1 MHLLW
6 PSPYPYP
13 VTKNCVIIPVKIMDD
28 NNPSSANSDQVY
40 EIWEAKKHLMLR
52 GKLSFGYFCSC
63 RDHTR
68 AANRELNL
76 ATTLRT

>member
-1 MHLLW
+1 MDGEAMIFFLTFYTQDSVMHLLW

-40 EIWEAKKHLMLR
+40 EIWEAKKN
-52 GKLSFGYFCSC
+52 
-63 RDHTR
+63 T
-68 AANRELNL
+68 
-76 ATTLRT
+76 